1 MMRSLSIA
9 TLFLLPCITSCQ
21 QAYEPF
27 FADSTQSM
35 GQDSV
40 RSQSP
45 TAHAIF
51 QSADA
56 GQTWQDISEGL
67 PDGFTPNIIFT
78 DKDEVFLSA
87 VQGIYRKTHHSN
99 RINWAKEMFLE
110 APINAFSAG
119 RTDMIAYDTNG
130 RFFKKVNGTDVWM
143 PVFTDFQGSSVRTVF
158 TARDGSVFIGCDS
171 GIFKSA
177 DQGKTW
183 KHVMQHGWAIHMA
196 EANGV
201 LLCTNTRGILRST
214 DGGEHWDVV
223 LSEGGVGIAVESIQG
238 GFAAITYNAE
248 SKSRRIR
255 TSTDGGKTW
264 EAIDAGLPPS
274 QLISSIQQVGN
285 SFYCGHPKGVYR
297 SDDRGKTWKLILPG
311 VEGKVFNLSVCGEV
325 VYAVLRD
332 GGC

>member
-1 MMRSLSIA
+1 MRSLPA
-9 TLFLLPCITSCQ
+9 AFLFLLPCVMSCQ

-27 FADSTQSM
+27 FAHSTQAM

-45 TAHAIF
+45 AAYAIY

-67 PDGFTPNIIFT
+67 PKGCIPNLFFA
-78 DKDEVFLSA
+78 DKGEVFLSA
-87 VQGIYRKTHHSN
+87 VQGIYRKTHDPNH
-99 RINWAKEMFLE
+99 ICWEKEMFLE

-119 RTDMIAYDTNG
+119 PADMIAYDTNG
-130 RFFKKVNGTDVWM
+130 RFFKKGNGKDVWM
-143 PVFTDFQGSSVRTVF
+143 PVFKDFQGSSVRTVF
-158 TARDGSVFIGCDS
+158 SARDGSVFIGCDN

-177 DQGKTW
+177 DQGNTW
-183 KHVMQHGWAIHMA
+183 KQVMSNGWAIHMA

-223 LSEGGVGIAVESIQG
+223 LSEGGVGIAVEAIQG
-238 GFAAITYNAE
+238 GFAAITYNAASE
-248 SKSRRIR
+248 SRRIR
-255 TSTDGGKTW
+255 ISTDGGKTW
-264 EAIDAGLPPS
+264 QAIDAGIPPS
-274 QLISSIQQVGN
+274 QLISSIKQVGN

-297 SDDRGKTWKLILPG
+297 SDDGGKTWKLILPG
-311 VEGKVFNLSVCGEV
+311 VEGKVFNLSVCGGV